1 MVKSHLKKVPQST
14 RLNAGGGCNF
24 YLGNDVAFICL
35 QKAGKV
41 FTFLPS
47 RRAQRKVL
55 LQESDQDATKIY
67 QEVNWHTLE
76 S

>member
-1 MVKSHLKKVPQST
+1 MEIISPNYHLIK
-14 RLNAGGGCNF
+14 N
-24 YLGNDVAFICL
+24 NDIAFICL